1 MTGAEEQHLTGR
13 PTEAAPVPGPRASPP
28 TAEPG
33 SAPAPAAAPKR
44 TRIVLAE
51 VSRVGNPADRTR
63 SELTQQTPV
72 GETLVQGLMRAQL
85 SLALRLSLL
94 VLVALGGLPWLFAI
108 APTVGR
114 VTVLGVNLP
123 WLLLGVVSFPF
134 LIVVGWAYVRLAE
147 RNEQDFVDLIRRPE
161 R

>member
-1 MTGAEEQHLTGR
+1 MTAAEEQQ
-13 PTEAAPVPGPRASPP
+13 PAPLPGPRAPQPARPP
-28 TAEPG
+28 Q
-33 SAPAPAAAPKR
+33 R

-51 VSRVGNPADRTR
+51 VSRTGNRADRTR
-63 SELTQQTPV
+63 SELAQQTRV

-94 VLVALGGLPWLFAI
+94 VLIGLGGLPWLFAI
-108 APTVGR
+108 APSVGR

-123 WLLLGVVSFPF
+123 WLLLGVAAFPF

-147 RNEQDFVDLIRRPE
+147 RNEQDFVDLVQRPE